1 MTVQDPL
8 LQASRVVES
17 QGRMA
22 AQFMVV
28 DAVSTLGTMLDDCR
42 LRVVE
47 GSLFLK
53 RKVRYSNNS
62 YSGEARG
69 LQVKTPQR
77 PLHRN
82 EAKSYCCCCYYY
94 YLGLRLLV
102 IASFLIHDV
111 RFD

>member
-1 MTVQDPL
+1 
-8 LQASRVVES
+8 
-17 QGRMA
+17 MA

-42 LRVVE
+42 LRVVV
-47 GSLFLK
+47 GSQFLK
-53 RKVRYSNNS
+53 KKDRYSNNS

-82 EAKSYCCCCYYY
+82 EAKYYYCCCCCCYYYY